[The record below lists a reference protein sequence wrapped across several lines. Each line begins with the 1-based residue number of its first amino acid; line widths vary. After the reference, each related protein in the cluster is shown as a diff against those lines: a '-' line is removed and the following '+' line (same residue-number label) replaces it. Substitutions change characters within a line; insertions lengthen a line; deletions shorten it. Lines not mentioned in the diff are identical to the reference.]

1 MTIGERIAQIR
12 KERGLSQEAFGESL
26 GVTRQ
31 SISKWESDSSIP
43 DVDKLLAI
51 NKLYGVSI
59 GWILGEDVPPTQEKE
74 QELTEEQ
81 LLMVEKIVEKYIAAI
96 PVTKPKKWKGWQK
109 ALAGFGGVLV
119 GFWTIQ
125 FINEVYA
132 LNDNY
137 VSLINDIGRMENTM
151 YSEMNGMAGRIEE
164 ILEKQNHMLA
174 YYETNVES
182 VNIENETV
190 TMSAAVVPKNYVN
203 GMTVEFL
210 FESEGQVYTA
220 VAIEGEGN
228 KFICE
233 YEFPYSD
240 MINISVVLKNG
251 EMEQTQLV
259 DCYEGIASSTRV
271 NVCIRNFD
279 LWGSISATQET
290 QELLAYIFHPEKEW
304 TNGQITAKEVTWRI
318 FVNDTLVEEIPARL
332 AKQTAYDMENE
343 LIAMGEMDYALV
355 RNLKSGDVLYIITV
369 VTDNYDRTYVAGI
382 DGYQRNDNFMDNY
395 YNADG
400 AETDKWLE

>member
-31 SISKWESDSSIP
+31 SISKWESNTSIP

-51 NKLYGVSI
+51 NKLYKVSI

-96 PVTKPKKWKGWQK
+96 PVAKAKKWKGWQK
-109 ALAGFGGVLV
+109 AFVGFGGVLV

-137 VSLINDIGRMENTM
+137 VSLMNDIGRMENTM

-164 ILEKQNHMLA
+164 ILEKQNHVLA
-174 YYETNVES
+174 YYETEINGVD
-182 VNIENETV
+182 IETETV
-190 TMSAAVVPKNYVN
+190 TMSASVVPKNYVN
-203 GMTVEFL
+203 GMTVKFL
-210 FESEGQVYTA
+210 FESAGQMYTV
-220 VAIEGEGN
+220 VASEGEGN
-228 KFICE
+228 KFTCQH
-233 YEFPYSD
+233 EFPYSD
-240 MINISVVLKNG
+240 AINVSVVLKNG

-259 DCYEGIASSTRV
+259 DYYEGIASSTRV
-271 NVCIRNFD
+271 MVWKSNLS
-279 LWGSISATQET
+279 LWGSISPTQET
-290 QELLAYIFHPEKEW
+290 QELFSYISNPEKEW
-304 TNGQITAKEVTWRI
+304 SSGQIMAKEVKWRI

-332 AKQTAYDMENE
+332 AKQTAYGMEEE
-343 LIAMGEMDYALV
+343 LMAIGEMDYALV
-355 RNLKSGDVLYIITV
+355 RNLKSGDVLYLVTV
-369 VTDNYDRTYVAGI
+369 VTDNYDRTYVVGV
-382 DGYQRNDNFMDNY
+382 DGYQRNDNFMDGY
-395 YNADG
+395 YNVGGVEDA
-400 AETDKWLE
+400 KWLE